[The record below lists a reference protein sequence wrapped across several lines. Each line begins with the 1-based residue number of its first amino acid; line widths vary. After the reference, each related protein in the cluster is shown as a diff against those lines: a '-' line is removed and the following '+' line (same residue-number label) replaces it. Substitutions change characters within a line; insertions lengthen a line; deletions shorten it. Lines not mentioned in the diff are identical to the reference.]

1 MAPQRQHLSA
11 SISAVDLGAIQV
23 ALDAQPGA
31 QRDHGI
37 PVRLQQVARRNIA
50 VRDKASIA
58 SWLEQISS
66 ASSRARY
73 GTLLGPFVS
82 SGNHYVLA
90 I

>member
-1 MAPQRQHLSA
+1 MRSP
-11 SISAVDLGAIQV
+11 
-23 ALDAQPGA
+23 ALDAITASPCGNSKSRAATSQYV
-31 QRDHGI
+31 I
-37 PVRLQQVARRNIA
+37 KL
-50 VRDKASIA
+50 SIA